1 MQRLNLY
8 KLHVMILLFLVSC
21 SSGPTPP
28 ASNLPPSASDLDL
41 LGLTRLCDM
50 MDIIDNRAHK
60 HTFQQA
66 AWGSGKEWYTETST
80 PVRKRQWLFFND
92 DKTLVAV
99 VAAYPSGLNLE
110 PYPVLRDT
118 LSQLTPAREFFEDSN
133 SLIQGTQ
140 PNTILLYRTGDEKST
155 TQYLIREG
163 HNHERQLLVAV
174 IVLDPYEQLLDGAQK
189 KFMTQATNMKDS
201 TSSSQSPPTQQTT
214 KFLATQQFARG
225 EIALFESCPGE
236 KPDIAIDAYRQTI
249 QLGLEDT
256 KRLAEAH
263 HRLGLALR
271 NKGQLSEAK
280 LALEESLKIQQYSPR
295 VLNSLGTVLVQL
307 KNPVKAI
314 EFLEK
319 AITLQPNYARA
330 RYNLAEAYESVNR
343 SRAIEEYETYLALVA
358 NIPEEATRAALAKDR
373 LEKLQ

>member
-8 KLHVMILLFLVSC
+8 KLHVIILLFLVSC

-28 ASNLPPSASDLDL
+28 PSNLPPSASDLDL
-41 LGLTRLCDM
+41 LGLTRLCDK
-50 MDIIDNRAHK
+50 MDMIPKLDGK
-60 HTFQQA
+60 QTFQQS
-66 AWGSGKEWYTETST
+66 AWGTGKEWYTETTSPT
-80 PVRKRQWLFFND
+80 HRRQWLFFND
-92 DKTLVAV
+92 DETLVAV
-99 VAAYPSGLNLE
+99 VSTYPSGLTLE

-118 LSQLTPAREFFEDSN
+118 LSQLTPAREFFENSD

-140 PNTILLYRTGDEKST
+140 PNTVLLYRTGDEKST
-155 TQYLIREG
+155 TQYLIREDLK
-163 HNHERQLLVAV
+163 HESQLLVAV
-174 IVLDPYEQLLDGAQK
+174 VVLDPYEQLLDGAQK
-189 KFMTQATNMKDS
+189 KFMAQPNDTKDN
-201 TSSSQSPPTQQTT
+201 TSSSQSSPQQHTT

-225 EIALFESCPGE
+225 EIALFESCPGK

-249 QLGLEDT
+249 QLGLEDP

-271 NKGQLSEAK
+271 NKGQLTEAK

-307 KNPVKAI
+307 KDPVKAI
-314 EFLEK
+314 ELLER

-343 SRAIEEYETYLALVA
+343 SRAIEEYETYLALVE
-358 NIPEEATRAALAKDR
+358 NIPEEATRAALATTR
-373 LEKLQ
+373 LEKLK